1 MRWLEQPKGTN
12 LCGYYVCEY
21 IRFSTSEVRPS
32 PRVFEVRKQYSQF
45 YFITLIVLI
54 ISTQLIP
61 FWSISY
67 LKVDKLREK
76 VLEVHRIRAIQ
87 EELAGFLM
95 AEVVDKDGEHYEE
108 DVELYM

>member
-1 MRWLEQPKGTN
+1 MDTTFVSTFGFPPARSDLAREYLK
-12 LCGYYVCEY
+12 YVNN
-21 IRFSTSEVRPS
+21 I
-32 PRVFEVRKQYSQF
+32 YSQF

-54 ISTQLIP
+54 ISIQLRP

>member
-1 MRWLEQPKGTN
+1 MEQPKRTN
-12 LCGYYVCEY
+12 LYRYYVCEY
-21 IRFSTSEVRPS
+21 IRWLTSEIRPT
-32 PRVFEVRKQYSQF
+32 PRVFEVRKQYSHF
-45 YFITLIVLI
+45 YFIILIVLI
-54 ISTQLIP
+54 ISIQLVP
-61 FWSISY
+61 LWSISY